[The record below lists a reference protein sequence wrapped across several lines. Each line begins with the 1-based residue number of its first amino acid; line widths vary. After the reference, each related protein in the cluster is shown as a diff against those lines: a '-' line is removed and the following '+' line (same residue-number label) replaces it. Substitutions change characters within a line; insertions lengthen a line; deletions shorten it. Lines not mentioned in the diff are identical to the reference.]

1 MLVLT
6 RKLGETIVVN
16 DNIRITVLEVKGQ
29 SVRLGISAPPD
40 VPVDRLEIH
49 QRRQEFAEPPVVRAA
64 VVAGAAD

>member
-6 RKLGETIVVN
+6 RKLGETIVIN